1 MTDIRCE
8 FQVAYFFF
16 FRSQMTLPV
25 RVITILSLVMMLH
38 SSDDVDAFIISSNI
52 QRCFDNCENR
62 FYDCL
67 IFCDMAS
74 EELCERRCRGVLNDC
89 AANCPATF
97 VR

>member
-74 EELCERRCRGVLNDC
+74 EEL
-89 AANCPATF
+89 
-97 VR
+97 